1 MAMEE
6 AVNLR
11 PKSSRRNMII
21 GLAVVLVLLAL
32 YIFFVVQDWHQLWKI
47 VSAPDNIPIVA
58 MLFLVPF
65 FTWLGV
71 KQARANDQLVET
83 LEADP
88 KLAKTHHRK
97 AEPWRPGWAKE
108 LHVWPYLVRIEFL
121 AAVIVT
127 VVLYVWSITLNA
139 PLEEPANPN
148 LTMNPS
154 KAPWYFLG
162 LQEMLVYFDPWIA
175 GVVMPSIIMIGLMV
189 FPYVDSNPL
198 GNGYYT
204 IKQRRFSL
212 LMFGWGF
219 LMWILLIV
227 IGTFI
232 RGPGWI
238 WFWPGQTWDH
248 NAVVF
253 DKNVDLHDLLAQKL
267 GLHFLAT
274 NPGKLIFGFLVVS
287 GFYLIGGLFFHWLM
301 TVDFKKISRPR
312 SLKLSE
318 LHRSL
323 FPKNAFEQKILS
335 RTSLLQYLIF
345 QFFAV
350 SVLLALPVKLF
361 LRLAFTIKYVWV
373 IPWVNINF

>member
-1 MAMEE
+1 MAK
-6 AVNLR
+6 
-11 PKSSRRNMII
+11 PKFKLSRRTLLTL
-21 GLAVVLVLLAL
+21 GVLLLLVVVAAL
-32 YIFFVVQDWHQLWKI
+32 FVQDWHQLWKI
-47 VSAPDNIPIVA
+47 TSAPDNVPIVA

-65 FTWLGV
+65 FTWLGIR
-71 KQARANDQLVET
+71 QARENDRLIET
-83 LEADP
+83 LEQDP
-88 KLAKTHHRK
+88 QQAKTHHRK
-97 AEPWRPGWAKE
+97 ALPWRPGWARE
-108 LHVWPYLVRIEFL
+108 LHVWPYLVRTEFL

-127 VVLYVWSITLNA
+127 VILFVWSITLNA

-204 IKQRRFSL
+204 IKQRKFAL
-212 LMFGWGF
+212 GMFGFGWV
-219 LMWILLIV
+219 MWIALII

-253 DKNVDLHDLLAQKL
+253 DKNRDLPDIFGITTAHFGDATVVLKIIFGALVVGLFYLVAGFLLHK
-267 GLHFLAT
+267 LAT
-274 NPGKLIFGFLVVS
+274 WN
-287 GFYLIGGLFFHWLM
+287 
-301 TVDFKKISRPR
+301 DFER
-312 SLKLSE
+312 
-318 LHRSL
+318 
-323 FPKNAFEQKILS
+323 KILA
-335 RTSLLQYLIF
+335 RTSILQYLTF
-345 QFFAV
+345 QFFAI
-350 SVLLALPVKLF
+350 SVLVALPVKIL
-361 LRLAFTIKYVWV
+361 LRLVFTIKYVWV
-373 IPWVNINF
+373 TPWFNI

>member
-1 MAMEE
+1 M
-6 AVNLR
+6 
-11 PKSSRRNMII
+11 RRFINKWTLLV
-21 GLAVVLVLLAL
+21 LAVLIVGVWA
-32 YIFFVVQDWHQLWKI
+32 INVKDWHQLWTI
-47 VSAPDNIPIVA
+47 SSAPDNIPIVA

-65 FTWLGV
+65 FTWMGV
-71 KQARANDQLVET
+71 RQAMVNDRLIGE
-83 LEADP
+83 LEADT

-97 AEPWRPGWAKE
+97 VEPWRPGWAKE

-121 AAVIVT
+121 ATVIVT
-127 VVLYVWSITLNA
+127 VVLFVWSITLNA

-175 GVVMPSIIMIGLMV
+175 GVVMPSIIMVGLMV

-204 IKQRRFSL
+204 LKQRRFAL
-212 LMFGWGF
+212 WMFGAGF
-219 LMWILLIV
+219 AMWIVLIV

-253 DKNVDLHDLLAQKL
+253 DKNVDLHDMIAQKL
-267 GLHFLAT
+267 NLHFLSQ
-274 NPGKLIFGFLVVS
+274 NPAKFIFGFIVVS
-287 GFYLIGGLFFHWLM
+287 GFYLVGALFFHWLM
-301 TVDFKKISRPR
+301 TVDFKKLRFRRPFGPN
-312 SLKLSE
+312 
-318 LHRSL
+318 L
-323 FPKNAFEQKILS
+323 FPKNAFEQKLLA
-335 RTSLLQYLIF
+335 RTSLLQYLTF

-350 SVLLALPVKLF
+350 SVLLALPVKLI
-361 LRLAFTIKYVWV
+361 LRLALTIKYVWV
-373 IPWVNINF
+373 TPWFNI

>member
-1 MAMEE
+1 MKRYINKWTIWGA
-6 AVNLR
+6 L
-11 PKSSRRNMII
+11 
-21 GLAVVLVLLAL
+21 LVIAGIWAL
-32 YIFFVVQDWHQLWKI
+32 NVHDWHQLWKI
-47 VSAPDNIPIVA
+47 SSAPDNIPIVG

-65 FTWLGV
+65 FTWLGI
-71 KQARANDQLVET
+71 KQAVANDRLIEE

-97 AEPWRPGWAKE
+97 VEPWRPGWARE
-108 LHVWPYLVRIEFL
+108 IHVWPYLVRVEFL
-121 AAVIVT
+121 ATVIVT
-127 VVLYVWSITLNA
+127 VILFVWSITLNA

-175 GVVMPSIIMIGLMV
+175 GVVMPSIIMVGLMV

-204 IKQRRFSL
+204 LRQRRFAL
-212 LMFGWGF
+212 WMFGAGF
-219 LMWILLIV
+219 LQWILLIV

-253 DKNVDLHDLLAQKL
+253 DKNVDLHDILAAKL
-267 GLHFLAT
+267 GLGFLAT
-274 NPGKLIFGFLVVS
+274 NPGKFIFGFIVVS
-287 GFYLIGGLFFHWLM
+287 GFFVLGALFFHWLM
-301 TVDFKKISRPR
+301 TVDFKRLSLRPLR
-312 SLKLSE
+312 
-318 LHRSL
+318 L
-323 FPKNAFEQKILS
+323 FPKKEFEQKILA
-335 RTSLLQYLIF
+335 RTSLLQYLTF

-361 LRLAFTIKYVWV
+361 LRLVFTIKYVWV
-373 IPWVNINF
+373 TPWFNI

>member
-1 MAMEE
+1 M
-6 AVNLR
+6 
-11 PKSSRRNMII
+11 RRFINKWTIL
-21 GLAVVLVLLAL
+21 GVLLVIVAL
-32 YIFFVVQDWHQLWKI
+32 WAINVHDWHQLWTI
-47 VSAPDNIPIVA
+47 SSAPDNVPIVA

-65 FTWLGV
+65 FTWMGI
-71 KQARANDQLVET
+71 KQAVANDRLIEE

-88 KLAKTHHRK
+88 KVAKTHHRK
-97 AEPWRPGWAKE
+97 VEPWRPGWARE

-121 AAVIVT
+121 ATVIVT
-127 VVLYVWSITLNA
+127 VVLFIWSITLMA
-139 PLEEPANPN
+139 PLEEPSNPN

-175 GVVMPSIIMIGLMV
+175 GVVMPSIIMVGLMV

-204 IKQRRFSL
+204 LRQRRFSL

-253 DKNVDLHDLLAQKL
+253 DKNVDLHDLLAVKL
-267 GLHFLAT
+267 HLPFLAV
-274 NPGKLIFGFLVVS
+274 NPFKFIFGLIVVT
-287 GFYLIGGLFFHWLM
+287 GFYIVGALFFHWLM
-301 TVDFKKISRPR
+301 TVDFS
-312 SLKLSE
+312 KL
-318 LHRSL
+318 RWNRL
-323 FPKNAFEQKILS
+323 FPKNEFEQKLLS
-335 RTSLLQYLIF
+335 RTSLLQYLTF

-361 LRLAFTIKYVWV
+361 LRLVFTIKYVWV
-373 IPWVNINF
+373 TPWFNI

>member
-1 MAMEE
+1 M
-6 AVNLR
+6 
-11 PKSSRRNMII
+11 
-21 GLAVVLVLLAL
+21 
-32 YIFFVVQDWHQLWKI
+32 DWHQLWKI
-47 VSAPDNIPIVA
+47 SSSPDNIPIVA

-71 KQARANDQLVET
+71 KQARQNDRLIEE
-83 LEADP
+83 LEGDP
-88 KLAKTHHRK
+88 QLAKSHHRK
-97 AEPWRPGWAKE
+97 TEPWRPGWARE
-108 LHVWPYLVRIEFL
+108 LHVWPYLVRVEFL

-127 VVLYVWSITLNA
+127 VILFVWSILLNA

-175 GVVMPSIIMIGLMV
+175 GVVMPSILLIGLMV

-204 IKQRRFSL
+204 IKQRKFAVG
-212 LMFGWGF
+212 MFFWGF
-219 LMWILLIV
+219 FMWIILIF

-248 NAVVF
+248 NTVVF
-253 DKNVDLHDLLAQKL
+253 DKNVDLHEYFGITAMWAKL
-267 GLHFLAT
+267 V
-274 NPGKLIFGFLVVS
+274 FGALVVG
-287 GFYLIGGLFFHWLM
+287 GFYIVGGLFFHWLM
-301 TVDFKKISRPR
+301 LR
-312 SLKLSE
+312 S
-318 LHRSL
+318 
-323 FPKNAFEQKILS
+323 AFERKILA
-335 RTSLLQYLIF
+335 RTSLLQYLTF

-350 SVLLALPVKLF
+350 TVLLALPVKLI
-361 LRLAFTIKYVWV
+361 LRLVPFLHIKYVWV
-373 IPWVNINF
+373 TPWFNI

>member
-1 MAMEE
+1 MSAIVEH
-6 AVNLR
+6 
-11 PKSSRRNMII
+11 PKPSSRRNTII
-21 GLAVVLVLLAL
+21 ALAVVAILLGL
-32 YIFFVVQDWHQLWKI
+32 YIVFMVQDWHQIWKI
-47 VSAPDNIPIVA
+47 VSAPDNVPIVA

-71 KQARANDQLVET
+71 RQARANDQLVET

-127 VVLYVWSITLNA
+127 VILYIWSLTLNA
-139 PLEEPANPN
+139 PLEEPSNPN

-175 GVVMPSIIMIGLMV
+175 GVVMPSLIMIGLMV

-204 IKQRRFSL
+204 YRQRRFAIN
-212 LMFGWGF
+212 MFGWGF
-219 LMWILLIV
+219 LMWILLIF

-248 NAVVF
+248 NTVVF
-253 DKNVDLHDLLAQKL
+253 DRNRDVHEIVGLTVANFPSHPLLMKWAVIPL
-267 GLHFLAT
+267 
-274 NPGKLIFGFLVVS
+274 FGFILVSAFFVV
-287 GFYLIGGLFFHWLM
+287 GGLLFHWLM
-301 TVDFKKISRPR
+301 MRAPFKLRYLKSWAALKNWVTVSGEFER
-312 SLKLSE
+312 KL
-318 LHRSL
+318 LA
-323 FPKNAFEQKILS
+323 N
-335 RTSLLQYLIF
+335 TSLLQYMTF

-350 SVLLALPVKLF
+350 SVLLAMPVKLI
-361 LRLAFTIKYVWV
+361 LRLGFTIKYVWV
-373 IPWVNINF
+373 TPFFNV